1 MAAPSGVGRVTLAGV
16 RSPTDLAEP
25 PAPPSP
31 GWSTRRWW
39 LIAAGVVVVV
49 ALGIY
54 LLATEPGL
62 RSAFPKKPRTW
73 LTVGAIA
80 VGWFLVAWFV
90 IRRFVRNLALR
101 TALIALPPL
110 VFSVWALAP
119 AFFDKTVNEDFPVV
133 AGPAPTTV
141 VPGDAVTAPPAVVP
155 STTGAGSGAVTPP
168 PPAAPAAPTTV
179 APPTEPVRLAAGTFS
194 GLAGHE
200 GTGDAVLY
208 RLPDGSNL
216 VRLEN
221 LDLQNGPDL
230 VVYLVP
236 RPGQTELDGAV
247 SLGDLKGNKGNQNY
261 PVPAD
266 VDPTQYGGVL
276 VWCRAFSVEFAG
288 APFAGV

>member
-1 MAAPSGVGRVTLAGV
+1 M

-25 PAPPSP
+25 PPPSRA
-31 GWSTRRWW
+31 RRSNRWRW

-49 ALGIY
+49 AAGIY

-80 VGWFLVAWFV
+80 IGWFLVAWFV
-90 IRRFVRNLALR
+90 IRRFVKNLALR
-101 TALIALPPL
+101 TALIAIPPL
-110 VFSVWALAP
+110 LFSVWALAP

-133 AGPAPTTV
+133 GGPAPTTAV
-141 VPGDAVTAPPAVVP
+141 AGDGVTVPPPTVP
-155 STTGAGSGAVTPP
+155 ATTGSGSGAVTPP
-168 PPAAPAAPTTV
+168 PSAA
-179 APPTEPVRLAAGTFS
+179 PVRLAAGTFS

-236 RPGQTELDGAV
+236 QPGQTELDGAV
-247 SLGDLKGNKGNQNY
+247 SLGELKGNKGNQNY
-261 PVPAD
+261 PVPAA

-288 APFAGV
+288 APFTVV

>member
-1 MAAPSGVGRVTLAGV
+1 MS
-16 RSPTDLAEP
+16 SPADLAEP

-31 GWSTRRWW
+31 GRSTRRWW
-39 LIAAGVVVVV
+39 LIAAGVLVAV

-90 IRRFVRNLALR
+90 IRRFVKNLALR
-101 TALIALPPL
+101 TALMTIPPL

-141 VPGDAVTAPPAVVP
+141 VPGDAVTAPA
-155 STTGAGSGAVTPP
+155 TTRAGSGAVTPP
-168 PPAAPAAPTTV
+168 PPASPAVAPTTT
-179 APPTEPVRLAAGTFS
+179 PTAPVRLAAGTFS

-266 VDPTQYGGVL
+266 VDPTQHGGVL

-288 APFAGV
+288 APFTVV

>member
-1 MAAPSGVGRVTLAGV
+1 MTGMP
-16 RSPTDLAEP
+16 SPTDTAELP
-25 PAPPSP
+25 VPT
-31 GWSTRRWW
+31 GRGRSTRWRWFVAVG
-39 LIAAGVVVVV
+39 IVV
-49 ALGIY
+49 AVAAAVY

-80 VGWFLVAWFV
+80 VGWFLLAWFV

-101 TALIALPPL
+101 TALIAIPPL
-110 VFSVWALAP
+110 LFTVWALAP

-133 AGPAPTTV
+133 AGPATTAV
-141 VPGDAVTAPPAVVP
+141 SGGVTTTPSVPA
-155 STTGAGSGAVTPP
+155 GAA
-168 PPAAPAAPTTV
+168 TTV
-179 APPTEPVRLAAGTFS
+179 ATGPVRLAAGTFR

-200 GTGDAVLY
+200 GTGDAALY

-266 VDPTQYGGVL
+266 VDPTQFGGVL

-288 APFAGV
+288 ASFAGA

>member
-1 MAAPSGVGRVTLAGV
+1 M

-25 PAPPSP
+25 PAPTHS
-31 GWSTRRWW
+31 GRSARRWW
-39 LIAAGVVVVV
+39 LIVAVVV
-49 ALGIY
+49 ALALGTY

-62 RSAFPKKPRTW
+62 RSAFPKKSSTW
-73 LTVGAIA
+73 LTLGAVA

-101 TALIALPPL
+101 TALIAIPPL

-141 VPGDAVTAPPAVVP
+141 VPDDAVTAPPATVP
-155 STTGAGSGAVTPP
+155 ATTGAGPGAITSTPP
-168 PPAAPAAPTTV
+168 TVPAAPTT
-179 APPTEPVRLAAGTFS
+179 AATPTAPVRLAAGTFS

-261 PVPAD
+261 PVPSD
-266 VDPTQYGGVL
+266 VDPTQFGGVL

-288 APFAGV
+288 APFSVM

>member
-1 MAAPSGVGRVTLAGV
+1 MPRAT
-16 RSPTDLAEP
+16 
-25 PAPPSP
+25 
-31 GWSTRRWW
+31 
-39 LIAAGVVVVV
+39 AGVVAAV

-90 IRRFVRNLALR
+90 IRRFVKNLALR
-101 TALIALPPL
+101 TALIAIPPL

-133 AGPAPTTV
+133 AGPAPTTTAAGDGV
-141 VPGDAVTAPPAVVP
+141 TVPPTTVP
-155 STTGAGSGAVTPP
+155 STAGAGAGVVTTT
-168 PPAAPAAPTTV
+168 PATAPAVAPATV
-179 APPTEPVRLAAGTFS
+179 ATPTEPVRLAAGTFS

-208 RLPDGSNL
+208 RLADGSNL

-288 APFAGV
+288 APFTVV